1 VIADD
6 PASPRRPGVPNPP
19 IQHKLREAA
28 YCGVALRLLCDGS
41 VLRLLGCFEYIK
53 KKALE
58 DEFELPGDGEAARM
72 APGVTVVPAVVR
84 LFEWRKS
91 KCERTD

>member
-1 VIADD
+1 MNTIEQRRVVI
-6 PASPRRPGVPNPP
+6 
-19 IQHKLREAA
+19 RE
-28 YCGVALRLLCDGS
+28 
-41 VLRLLGCFEYIK
+41 
-53 KKALE
+53 KALE